1 MRKRTQLQRLQDVAK
16 QHNPAADVT
25 YTKQEGY
32 YLSISNKRWRLG
44 KDSVEALFKLEK
56 VLLEV

>member
-16 QHNPAADVT
+16 QHKPNADVT

-32 YLSISNKRWRLG
+32 YLVVGNNRWRLG
-44 KDSVEALFKLEK
+44 KDSIEALFKLESIVVK
-56 VLLEV
+56 K